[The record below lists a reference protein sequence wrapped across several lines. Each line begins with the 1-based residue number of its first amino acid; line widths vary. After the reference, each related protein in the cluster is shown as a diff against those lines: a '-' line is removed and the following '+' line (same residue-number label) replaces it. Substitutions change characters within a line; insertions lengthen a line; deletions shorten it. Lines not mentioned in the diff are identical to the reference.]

1 MLSSALDKD
10 EAIVDIYFTGGVP
23 ISSHNDFFFEYR
35 DPAQDNCVAKYFPDF
50 LIETTKGRY
59 LVIEVKAGGE
69 QTEYERNKREFA
81 RDQSL
86 FNTVFAKEVGFED
99 FRKHNKEFEYRVVF
113 STSLR
118 EWQKQL
124 MDTMRL
130 IK

>member
-1 MLSSALDKD
+1 
-10 EAIVDIYFTGGVP
+10 
-23 ISSHNDFFFEYR
+23 
-35 DPAQDNCVAKYFPDF
+35 
-50 LIETTKGRY
+50 
-59 LVIEVKAGGE
+59 VIEVKAVDE
-69 QTEYERNKREFA
+69 QTEYERNKREYG

-124 MDTMRL
+124 MEACKCLTDLTKMMMGGTNGLVFERSGS
-130 IK
+130 

>member
-1 MLSSALDKD
+1 M
-10 EAIVDIYFTGGVP
+10 P
-23 ISSHNDFFFEYR
+23 ISSHNDFYFEYR
-35 DPAQDNCVAKYFPDF
+35 DPSDDNRVARYFPDF

-59 LVIEVKAGGE
+59 LVIEVKAGDE
-69 QTEYERNKREFA
+69 QPEYERNKREYG
-81 RDQSL
+81 RDSNL

-99 FRKHNKEFEYRVVF
+99 FRKHNKELEYRVVF

-124 MDTMRL
+124 MDAMRL

>member
-1 MLSSALDKD
+1 M
-10 EAIVDIYFTGGVP
+10 P
-23 ISSHNDFFFEYR
+23 ISSHNDFYFEYR
-35 DPAQDNCVAKYFPDF
+35 DPSDDNRVARYFPDF

-59 LVIEVKAGGE
+59 LVIEVKVGDE
-69 QTEYERNKREFA
+69 QPEYERNKREYG
-81 RDQSL
+81 RDSNL

-99 FRKHNKEFEYRVVF
+99 FRKHNKELEYRVVF

-124 MDTMRL
+124 MDAMRL